1 MAEAAERPV
10 CNGDMPVRL
19 PPAPDG
25 PAAARPAGTTTLVV
39 GAGMAGLFAARELHR
54 AGHSVTVLE
63 ARERTGGRLWSED
76 WEGVR
81 IDLGASWIH
90 GVDGNPV
97 TELAE
102 EAGAPTVVYDVGTLD
117 FDYDTPR
124 GVTAYAA
131 DGRRLTRTE
140 ALEREADEE
149 AAAYELAA
157 RAERADHR
165 ASAAD
170 ALRGVLKG
178 GVLKG
183 GGLAPERAARVIE
196 ARGRMVEDDW
206 GAGLEELSLAFM
218 FEGQDFTG
226 HEVVFPQ
233 GYDRLAAHLAQ
244 GLDVRL
250 GHHVTHVD
258 HSGPGVRVH
267 TAGHGTFTADR
278 VLLTLPLGVLKAGT
292 VTFAPALP
300 APKRHAIERLGM
312 GVYDKL
318 YLRFPEAFWDDTD
331 LIRQEGTRHGAF
343 ANWFDLRRVLG
354 VPVLATL
361 AGGPVARRLET
372 LDDAA
377 LVREALASL
386 RGIYGDAVTEPVAH
400 RRTRWAADPHARGS
414 YSFPAV
420 GTLPG
425 DRPALAAPVGDRLHF
440 AGEATTGDFPGTVH
454 GALISG
460 REEARR
466 ILRATAYGTTRGA
479 KITGQGG

>member
-1 MAEAAERPV
+1 
-10 CNGDMPVRL
+10 MPAHP
-19 PPAPDG
+19 PPAPDAPAG
-25 PAAARPAGTTTLVV
+25 PRPAGTRTLVV
-39 GAGMAGLFAARELHR
+39 GAGMAGLAAARELHR
-54 AGHSVTVLE
+54 AGHAVTVLE

-117 FDYDTPR
+117 FDYDSPR

-131 DGRRLTRTE
+131 DGRRLTRAE

-149 AAAYELAA
+149 AAAGALAA
-157 RAERADHR
+157 RAEHADYR
-165 ASAAD
+165 ESAAD
-170 ALRGVLKG
+170 GLRKVLEDD
-178 GVLKG
+178 
-183 GGLAPERAARVIE
+183 GLDPGRAERVIA

-206 GAGLEELSLAFM
+206 GAGLEELSLAFL
-218 FEGQDFTG
+218 FEGEDFTG

-233 GYDRLAAHLAQ
+233 GYDRLTDHLAQ

-250 GHHVTHVD
+250 GHRVTHVD
-258 HSGPGVRVH
+258 HDGPGVRVH
-267 TAGHGTFTADR
+267 TAGHGTFVADR

-300 APKRHAIERLGM
+300 EPKRHAIERLGM

-318 YLRFPEAFWDDTD
+318 YLRFPAAFWDDTD
-331 LIRQEGTRHGAF
+331 LIRQEDTPHGAF

-354 VPVLATL
+354 APVLATL

-386 RGIYGDAVTEPVAH
+386 RGIYGAAVTEPVAH
-400 RRTRWAADPHARGS
+400 RRTRWAADPYARGS
-414 YSFPAV
+414 YSYPAA

-440 AGEATTGDFPGTVH
+440 AGEATTADFASTVH

-460 REEARR
+460 RDEARR
-466 ILRATAYGTTRGA
+466 ILRAAARGA
-479 KITGQGG
+479 KITGQGGQRAAER